1 MTNRSPAGPRSC
13 GALSGTSKPVSRV
26 LSFKTAIYLA
36 APLPTRSS
44 HPLNAAGQACCVPTV
59 LLRIEFTA
67 MRRSRTSGGLLPPP
81 FHPYLVGTSS
91 ISLSSPQAAKLGH
104 FAVPPPPKKAPL
116 FWGPHMGTW
125 NRGGISLLHF
135 SWGRP
140 RRVLPVILALR
151 SPDFPHGWAFRPARA
166 AVQLTCRGYCTPS
179 RPACQTQDSGEGEG
193 CPLYNDRFPDL
204 GGKAAIGRRA

>member
-1 MTNRSPAGPRSC
+1 MIALRGFLTNRSPAGPRSC

-44 HPLNAAGQACCVPTV
+44 HPLNAAGQAYCVPTV

-81 FHPYLVGTSS
+81 FHPYLDPIWS
-91 ISLSSPQAAKLGH
+91 
-104 FAVPPPPKKAPL
+104 
-116 FWGPHMGTW
+116 
-125 NRGGISLLHF
+125 RGGISLLHF

-140 RRVLPVILALR
+140 RRVLPVIPCPLEPGLSSR
-151 SPDFPHGWAFRPARA
+151 TGLSPRPR
-166 AVQLTCRGYCTPS
+166 
-179 RPACQTQDSGEGEG
+179 G
-193 CPLYNDRFPDL
+193 CPVCLPNYHS
-204 GGKAAIGRRA
+204 GKSFRCQRVFIEFQRTI